1 MERYK
6 IYIFALPF
14 RFCSGVTNLTRFF
27 SNEFYSLRHM
37 DIKIHNLS
45 KSYGFQKAVND
56 ISFEVHTGE
65 ILGFLGPNGAG
76 KTTTMKMITGYID
89 ADQGEIL
96 IGGRSI
102 HSSDLRRHIGYL
114 PEHNPLYQDM
124 PVIDYLEFCAAL
136 QGVARDRIPERVREM
151 VRVCGLDV
159 EKHKRIRELSKGYR
173 QRVGLAQAMIHD
185 PEILILDEPT
195 TGLDPNQIV
204 EIREL
209 IKKLGKEK
217 TVILSTHILPEVE
230 ATCDRILII
239 NQGRIVAD
247 GASETLR
254 KQAQGQQVLHV
265 RIEAGPPDEILA
277 QLRALSGVALV
288 DFLSRDESRFEIQS
302 KPDVSSNREIFDLC
316 VKNKWALTEMIPF
329 ETRLE
334 DVFRNLTMN

>member
-1 MERYK
+1 
-6 IYIFALPF
+6 
-14 RFCSGVTNLTRFF
+14 
-27 SNEFYSLRHM
+27 M
-37 DIKIHNLS
+37 DIKIENLS
-45 KSYGFQKAVND
+45 KSYGFQKAVDN
-56 ISFEVHTGE
+56 ISFEVKTGE

-76 KTTTMKMITGYID
+76 KTTTMKMITSYIEMD
-89 ADQGEIL
+89 SGEVL
-96 IGGRSI
+96 IGGKPVRSGETKK
-102 HSSDLRRHIGYL
+102 HIGYL
-114 PEHNPLYQDM
+114 PEHNPLYTDM

-136 QGVARDRIPERVREM
+136 QSVPRPRIPQRIREM

-185 PEILILDEPT
+185 PDILILDEPT

-209 IKKLGKEK
+209 IRKLGKEK

-247 GASETLR
+247 GTADTLR
-254 KQAQGQQVLHV
+254 KQAQGQQVLRV
-265 RIEAGPPDEILA
+265 RIAGSDSDAILGKLQKLPTVAAVVILDEGE
-277 QLRALSGVALV
+277 R
-288 DFLSRDESRFEIQS
+288 RFELQS
-302 KPDVSSNREIFDLC
+302 RPEQSSNQAVFELC
-316 VKNKWALTEMIPF
+316 VREKWVLHEMIPS

-334 DVFRNLTMN
+334 DIFRDLTLK